1 VTVQL
6 TDATTVAGTS
16 WANLKSAAVAPGYD
30 TSALSTEDQALI
42 AALISAQNALGL
54 SPLPTAPATVHIVTA
69 GHTYSDSTTLSDGTT
84 WADLKSTAMAVD
96 YDVVATSLTE
106 ADKTLV
112 TALIGAQ
119 AALLLNTDPLVPTEV
134 TVDLTDAT
142 TVDGVAWT
150 TLKVTA
156 TQSSYSDAALST
168 ADKAL
173 VAALIAA

>member
-1 VTVQL
+1 
-6 TDATTVAGTS
+6 
-16 WANLKSAAVAPGYD
+16 
-30 TSALSTEDQALI
+30 
-42 AALISAQNALGL
+42 
-54 SPLPTAPATVHIVTA
+54 
-69 GHTYSDSTTLSDGTT
+69 
-84 WADLKSTAMAVD
+84 MAVD
-96 YDVVATSLTE
+96 YDVIATSLSE

-150 TLKVTA
+150 TLRVTA

-168 ADKAL
+168 ANKAL